1 MYGATENTA
10 RITRMPPE
18 HLAARPDSVG
28 LPIPGVRVELLDEA
42 GAPVPVGEP
51 GEVVVSGDSV
61 ASGYFQAPEETAVT
75 FRGGKLHTGDL
86 ARMDAEGFLTIVDRL
101 ADFLKCGGTRTSCKA
116 VEDVLVAFPEVVEA
130 AVVGV
135 PDDVL
140 GEAVAAFVVALP
152 GAGANV
158 EQRLA
163 EFARERLPVAL
174 QPKRWQWLPALP
186 KSEAGKVLK
195 PALRKLLG

>member
-1 MYGATENTA
+1 
-10 RITRMPPE
+10 
-18 HLAARPDSVG
+18 
-28 LPIPGVRVELLDEA
+28 
-42 GAPVPVGEP
+42 
-51 GEVVVSGDSV
+51 
-61 ASGYFQAPEETAVT
+61 
-75 FRGGKLHTGDL
+75 
-86 ARMDAEGFLTIVDRL
+86 
-101 ADFLKCGGTRTSCKA
+101 

-152 GAGANV
+152 DAGANV

-186 KSEAGKVLK
+186 KSQAGKVLK